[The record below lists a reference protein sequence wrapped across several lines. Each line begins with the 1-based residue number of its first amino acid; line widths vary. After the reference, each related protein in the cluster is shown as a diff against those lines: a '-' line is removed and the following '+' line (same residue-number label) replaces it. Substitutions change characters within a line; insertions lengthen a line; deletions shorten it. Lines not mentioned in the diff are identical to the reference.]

1 MFISTNVDR
10 LNKICDFLPK
20 LLNCPQ
26 KLYTINA
33 ELSLLEPYEYN
44 PLIDNLTQTLY
55 QENFIL
61 TDFDWMS
68 WQETANIF
76 SNNLE
81 SIKTADLSILKKL
94 LTTYIRGDRFSSGYL
109 ASMLDGGQIIAILQ
123 RLEMIK
129 IEMIDNQPENQIKL
143 VQGDITQL
151 RVDAI
156 VNAANCSL
164 LGGGGVDGAIH
175 RAAGSEL
182 LAECRKLRGCGTGEA
197 KITKGYKLPAKW
209 IIHTVGPIWEGGD
222 KREEELL
229 AKCYR
234 NCLALT
240 EINDIKTIAFPAI
253 STGVYKFPLELAAE
267 IAIKEVSF
275 FWELNHH
282 LEEITFVTFSDRAY
296 NVYRQVLQ
304 KLNP

>member
-1 MFISTNVDR
+1 
-10 LNKICDFLPK
+10 
-20 LLNCPQ
+20 
-26 KLYTINA
+26 
-33 ELSLLEPYEYN
+33 
-44 PLIDNLTQTLY
+44 
-55 QENFIL
+55 
-61 TDFDWMS
+61 
-68 WQETANIF
+68 
-76 SNNLE
+76 
-81 SIKTADLSILKKL
+81 
-94 LTTYIRGDRFSSGYL
+94 
-109 ASMLDGGQIIAILQ
+109 
-123 RLEMIK
+123 
-129 IEMIDNQPENQIKL
+129 MIDNQPENQIKL